1 MKLKNKSL
9 LAFFL
14 ILMVVPA
21 LGQDFDKMQQA
32 FSNSYTFESQ
42 KEFSKAIQELM
53 DVYQE
58 DSYETNLRLGWL
70 YYNAGTH
77 IESASYYK
85 KCVELK
91 PYSVEARFGY
101 TYPLATLGNWSLVKT
116 QYYKILEIDP
126 MNTHANYQLGLMF
139 YNAEDYGAALKHFEK
154 VVNQY
159 PFDYDGT
166 IMFAWTHYQLGK
178 LREAEVLFKKALL
191 IRPDDDAA
199 LEGLGLVK

>member
-1 MKLKNKSL
+1 MKIIDKSIL
-9 LAFFL
+9 LFFL
-14 ILMVVPA
+14 ILMVVPV
-21 LGQDFDKMQQA
+21 LGQDFDKIQQA
-32 FSNSYTFESQ
+32 FSNSYTFESK
-42 KEFSKAIQELM
+42 KEYSKAIQELIE
-53 DVYQE
+53 VYQE
-58 DSYETNLRLGWL
+58 DSYEINLRLGWL
-70 YYNAGTH
+70 YYNAGMH
-77 IESASYYK
+77 LESSSYYK
-85 KCVELK
+85 KCIELK

-101 TYPLATLGNWSLVKT
+101 TYPLSTLGNWSLVKV
-116 QYYKILEIDP
+116 QYFKILEIDQ

-139 YNAEDYGAALKHFEK
+139 YNTEDYEAALKHFEK

-191 IRPDDDAA
+191 IRPEDASA